1 MNLNYIVQRQHIFKN
16 RKNMNKHRL
25 YKLRIG
31 SAGIF
36 SIRAQRFELVY
47 LRGFKKVIRKAYIR
61 RRMRFRTY
69 KFWLFLRP
77 NCILSCK
84 SVNSRMGAGSGS
96 LVRISK
102 LLKSYQSFIEFKNY
116 SPLVLKKLQA
126 YTRFRYPIKYLVITK
141 R

>member
-1 MNLNYIVQRQHIFKN
+1 
-16 RKNMNKHRL
+16 MNKHRL

-69 KFWLFLRP
+69 KF
-77 NCILSCK
+77 
-84 SVNSRMGAGSGS
+84 
-96 LVRISK
+96 
-102 LLKSYQSFIEFKNY
+102 
-116 SPLVLKKLQA
+116 
-126 YTRFRYPIKYLVITK
+126 
-141 R
+141 